1 MTLVIAHRGSGP
13 LGPER
18 ENTVAA
24 FLASNRLGADGV
36 EFDVR
41 RSADQQLVVHHDAV
55 LETGSLVCDTHSSDL
70 PSEIPSFAEA
80 LDACGG
86 MLVNVEVKNVKVDAD
101 FDPTQLVA
109 RLCARLLLERGALEW
124 GSGEGA
130 EGVVVSSFSRSA
142 IQAVKSVAPTLETA
156 WIVGLN
162 LRDVDVLTIAAADG
176 LEGIH
181 PYDPLVDGR
190 LVEAAHAAG
199 LALRVWTVDDPKRV
213 AELGLF
219 GVDAVITNDV
229 VSTRRALAEPELAKE
244 PAGREQSQS

>member
-24 FLASNRLGADGV
+24 FLASSRLGADGV
-36 EFDVR
+36 ELDVR
-41 RSADQQLVVHHDAV
+41 RSADQQLVVHHDGA
-55 LETGSLVCDTHSSDL
+55 LTGGPLICETHSSDL

-80 LDACGG
+80 LDACTGL
-86 MLVNVEVKNVKVDAD
+86 LVNVEVKNVKVDAD
-101 FDPTQLVA
+101 FDPTQWVA
-109 RLCARLLLERGALEW
+109 RSCARLLLERGALGW
-124 GSGEGA
+124 VA
-130 EGVVVSSFSRSA
+130 DEGVVVSSFSRSA

-162 LRDVDVLTIAAADG
+162 LSEIDVLTIAAADG

-181 PYDPLVDGR
+181 PYDPLVDSR
-190 LVEAAHAAG
+190 LVTAAHAAG
-199 LALRVWTVDDPKRV
+199 LALRVWTVDDPERV

-219 GVDAVITNDV
+219 GADAVITNDV
-229 VSTRRALAEPELAKE
+229 VVARRALAKSELAKG